1 MDAAFKADQEAKTA
15 EVMRRLGAVEERL
28 ATHAAGP
35 VPGNLTDPDPETP
48 EERWQAGEVWGHLAE
63 FMPYWLDQL
72 DKVVTQYG
80 GQAVPFGRTKA
91 DAARLQGIANGL
103 NVPIADQMASV
114 RDALAMAR
122 SYLAQLTPEQW
133 AAIGVHARRGEMGVP
148 DIVRTFMLDHLEE
161 HVSQLD
167 ALV

>member
-1 MDAAFKADQEAKTA
+1 
-15 EVMRRLGAVEERL
+15 
-28 ATHAAGP
+28 
-35 VPGNLTDPDPETP
+35 
-48 EERWQAGEVWGHLAE
+48 
-63 FMPYWLDQL
+63 
-72 DKVVTQYG
+72 
-80 GQAVPFGRTKA
+80 
-91 DAARLQGIANGL
+91 
-103 NVPIADQMASV
+103 VPIADQMASV